1 MAFHSAH
8 SCDCWA
14 QRSINAN
21 AAIWILE
28 SYAKSAF
35 NRHPNDVNNAD
46 VNHSRKVRSLTSFF
60 FFFSFLFSER
70 FACFCA
76 IMSYPYFFFFFL
88 PFHCSA
94 INVARQL
101 CAQILK
107 TVWPELIH
115 FPWVGLSVSFSCK
128 KYIQNVLFRV
138 CVVLNINLWSDSTWK
153 RNVVFLN

>member
-60 FFFSFLFSER
+60 FFFLFCSVSVLPA
-70 FACFCA
+70 FVPLCHTH
-76 IMSYPYFFFFFL
+76 IFFFFL

>member
-1 MAFHSAH
+1 MTFHSAR

-21 AAIWILE
+21 TAIWILE

-60 FFFSFLFSER
+60 FFLFCSVSVLPA
-70 FACFCA
+70 FVPLCHTHT
-76 IMSYPYFFFFFL
+76 FFFFFL